1 LAPGELPT
9 SQELSVSGYQAR
21 DAMLVFSMTDPPWKE
36 GCLVSFL
43 SYMKSRNFENTHA
56 RDRKHWMCMKLWPGR
71 FSTPQEYRQHKACMS
86 KAGKF
91 VTSINKLKR
100 LYERDLV
107 ERGLVN
113 DKRMA

>member
-1 LAPGELPT
+1 MLRCFSPAREARALDYVCVPPT
-9 SQELSVSGYQAR
+9 VSCSLGA
-21 DAMLVFSMTDPPWKE
+21 F
-36 GCLVSFL
+36 
-43 SYMKSRNFENTHA
+43 
-56 RDRKHWMCMKLWPGR
+56 
-71 FSTPQEYRQHKACMS
+71 KACMS

-113 DKRMA
+113 DKRVA